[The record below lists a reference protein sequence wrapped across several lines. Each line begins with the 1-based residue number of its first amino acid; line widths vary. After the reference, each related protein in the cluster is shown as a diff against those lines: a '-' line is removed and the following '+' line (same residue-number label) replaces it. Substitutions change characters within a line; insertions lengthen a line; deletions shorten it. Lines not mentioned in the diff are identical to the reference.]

1 MIIEKRKIKF
11 SQYLIHVLVHEEL
24 ELIPECI
31 WQSAVTDPG
40 QVHSYICTT
49 GTVIMNAHFG

>member
-1 MIIEKRKIKF
+1 MIIEKIQF